1 VICLIRKKIINSI
14 RNEVLKLKKNAVLI
28 IAILSI
34 IILLSGC
41 TGVTPTP
48 NPNPTPSTYTIK
60 VISQCGGCWGN
71 VVVNGV
77 PSGGYLIAWG
87 AVNVSGVPA
96 GAAIRLEDE
105 FGWVSHTEF
114 FNPMMGTNVVFNYF

>member
-1 VICLIRKKIINSI
+1 MNKKFALI
-14 RNEVLKLKKNAVLI
+14 L
-28 IAILSI
+28 AILGI
-34 IILLSGC
+34 IVLLTGC
-41 TGVTPTP
+41 APAPTIPPGPPTPT
-48 NPNPTPSTYTIK
+48 TYTIK

-114 FNPMMGTNVVFNYF
+114 FNPVLGTNIVFNYF